1 MTKPASTDTQ
11 SNKPAMKQD
20 IAELEASLKGAM
32 EALETRVYELD
43 TRLVSLEE
51 RVDMLEV
58 RMNLRFDEIRSLIVN
73 EKQRGQSVDR
83 LDRLETLMVDV
94 NRQVKTLTQGS
105 GMTPSRR
112 RNATSAYEPLRH
124 HLSNLDGTA
133 VTLSFWEVQKILNR
147 SLPRSAFTT
156 QAWWSNERTH
166 THARYGWLAAGWR
179 VTSVN
184 MNGLSVTFE
193 SGPV

>member
-1 MTKPASTDTQ
+1 MSDKVTSIYDDQA
-11 SNKPAMKQD
+11 
-20 IAELEASLKGAM
+20 ASLKDLK
-32 EALETRVYELD
+32 ALQVELQGRIRD
-43 TRLVSLEE
+43 VLEMQLGGLEE
-51 RVDMLEV
+51 RLYT
-58 RMNLRFDEIRSLIVN
+58 RM
-73 EKQRGQSVDR
+73 DR
-83 LDRLETLMVDV
+83 LEQRVGEMERLETLMVDI
-94 NRQVKTLTQGS
+94 NRQVKTLTQAP

-124 HLSNLDGTA
+124 HLSNLDGAA

-156 QAWWSNERTH
+156 RAWWSNERTH
-166 THARYGWLAAGWR
+166 TQARYGWLAAGWR
-179 VTSVN
+179 VTGVN